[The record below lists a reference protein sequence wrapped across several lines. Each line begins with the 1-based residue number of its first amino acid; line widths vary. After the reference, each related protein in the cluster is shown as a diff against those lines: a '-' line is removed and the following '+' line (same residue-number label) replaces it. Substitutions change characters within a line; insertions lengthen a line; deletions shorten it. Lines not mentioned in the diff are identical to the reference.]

1 MLWMMGNVMD
11 NGFVNWG
18 MEYGLESNSLDCNCT
33 LTLIGWYDCIK
44 ETAIDFAV
52 KYKGTGVDYYC
63 ITVCVMY
70 LYTLECMVYVMEYCR
85 CNGGWCL

>member
-33 LTLIGWYDCIK
+33 LTLIG
-44 ETAIDFAV
+44 
-52 KYKGTGVDYYC
+52 
-63 ITVCVMY
+63 
-70 LYTLECMVYVMEYCR
+70 
-85 CNGGWCL
+85 